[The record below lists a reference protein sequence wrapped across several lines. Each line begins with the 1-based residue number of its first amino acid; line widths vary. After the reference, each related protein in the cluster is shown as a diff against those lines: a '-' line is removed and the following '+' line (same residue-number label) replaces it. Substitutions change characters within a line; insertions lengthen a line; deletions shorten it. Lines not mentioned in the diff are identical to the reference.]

1 MKEKEKKTLPEKQE
15 EIEPE
20 SKAADEAPQEET
32 KPEARRLTW
41 EEIMAD
47 EEYRG
52 RFEEEVSKRT
62 AQNLP
67 DTDSVFSHLDEL
79 MYQAQS
85 LKQRFPDFELLT
97 ELEDPVFVK
106 LTAPQVGLNLESAY
120 IARHWQ
126 ELDRAA
132 AEKSL
137 QAVTR
142 SIQSGAARPRE
153 LRGSQAASSLQA
165 DPGSMNR
172 KQREELKKRIYD
184 AAALGQ
190 KIPFGA

>member
-1 MKEKEKKTLPEKQE
+1 MKDEEKKTAGEKTE
-15 EIEPE
+15 EIENEGKKP
-20 SKAADEAPQEET
+20 DEALGEEA
-32 KPEARRLTW
+32 KPEAHRLTW

-52 RFEEEVSKRT
+52 RFEEELSRRT
-62 AQNLP
+62 LQGLP
-67 DTDSVFSHLDEL
+67 DKDSVFSHLDEL
-79 MYQAQS
+79 MLQAQGM
-85 LKQRFPDFELLT
+85 KQRFPDFELLT

-106 LTAPQVGLNLESAY
+106 LTAPQIGLNLESAY
-120 IARHWQ
+120 IARHWK

-137 QAVTR
+137 EAVTR
-142 SIQSGAARPRE
+142 SIRSGAARPRE
-153 LRGSQAASSLQA
+153 LRGSQAASSVQA
-165 DPGSMNR
+165 DPGSMSR

>member
-1 MKEKEKKTLPEKQE
+1 MKDEEKKTVPEKQE
-15 EIEPE
+15 EPEPE
-20 SKAADEAPQEET
+20 NKSPDEALREEA
-32 KPEARRLTW
+32 KPEARRLSW

-47 EEYRG
+47 GEYREK
-52 RFEEEVSKRT
+52 FEEEVSKRK
-62 AQNLP
+62 AQSLP
-67 DTDSVFSHLDEL
+67 NTDSVFSHLDEL

-97 ELEDPVFVK
+97 ELEDPIFVK
-106 LTAPQVGLNLESAY
+106 LTAPQIGLNLESAY
-120 IARHWQ
+120 IARHWE

-137 QAVTR
+137 EAVTR

-153 LRGSQAASSLQA
+153 LRGSQAASSVQA
-165 DPGSMNR
+165 DPGSMSR